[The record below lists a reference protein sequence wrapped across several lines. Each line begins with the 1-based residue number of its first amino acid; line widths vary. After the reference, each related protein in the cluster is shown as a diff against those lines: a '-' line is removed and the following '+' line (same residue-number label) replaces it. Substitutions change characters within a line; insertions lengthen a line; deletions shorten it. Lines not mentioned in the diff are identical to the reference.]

1 MSSTKRTEFCVS
13 KPSDCWRLRLMF
25 LFDWNHLYP
34 HAPWCTYTAE
44 DGEVEEQTGA
54 ACDK

>member
-1 MSSTKRTEFCVS
+1 MS